1 SAKGDDKFITTDYL
15 QQCQKS
21 WLHATGERSLQ
32 TQLVEY
38 KKQTAK
44 FTFLAMAC
52 RLCSH
57 LFTLFWVNKKENIY
71 DANHYIYKL
80 ECIL

>member
-1 SAKGDDKFITTDYL
+1 
-15 QQCQKS
+15 
-21 WLHATGERSLQ
+21 ATGERSLQ
-32 TQLVEY
+32 NQLVEY

-57 LFTLFWVNKKENIY
+57 LFTLFWVNKKENIF

-80 ECIL
+80 ECML